1 MDQKKLF
8 QFLSFWVV
16 DVVVLLVASLIFK
29 NNVVL
34 GNDKVSTALAAVV
47 CGFIITVLITLVD
60 PAVKKSDFKVK
71 NENLWAV
78 IYFVVNALG
87 IWVLKRFALMIGLG
101 VSNLFFVAILALILT
116 VAQWGAALANGSMKK
131 S

>member
-47 CGFIITVLITLVD
+47 CGFIITVLITL
-60 PAVKKSDFKVK
+60 VKKSDFKVK